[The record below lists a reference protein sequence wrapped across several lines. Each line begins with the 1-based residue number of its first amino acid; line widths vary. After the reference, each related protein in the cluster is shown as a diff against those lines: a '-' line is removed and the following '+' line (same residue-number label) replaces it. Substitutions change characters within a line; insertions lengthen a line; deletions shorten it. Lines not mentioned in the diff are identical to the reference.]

1 MITESPALRARE
13 GQILAGYTD
22 ALAALLAEETG
33 AEARRP
39 APARRGRRDDRAPPL
54 ADRLLAQRI
63 LAGGSG
69 ARLTRDIR
77 AQAQRAFELLEG
89 GLGDY
94 DRR

>member
-1 MITESPALRARE
+1 MIGLHRSLIDYSRT
-13 GQILAGYTD
+13 
-22 ALAALLAEETG
+22 
-33 AEARRP
+33 
-39 APARRGRRDDRAPPL
+39 
-54 ADRLLAQRI
+54 RI

-77 AQAQRAFELLEG
+77 AQARHAFELLEG